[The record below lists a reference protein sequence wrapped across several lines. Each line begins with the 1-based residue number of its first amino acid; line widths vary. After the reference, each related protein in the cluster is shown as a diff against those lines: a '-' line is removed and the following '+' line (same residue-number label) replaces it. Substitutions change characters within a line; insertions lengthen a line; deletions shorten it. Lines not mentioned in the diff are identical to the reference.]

1 MKKGGYESGCD
12 SPASCCIMTRIKISY
27 PRSRYMNQ
35 VLLSALILL
44 LTAVLVSM
52 RPVRRIGS
60 ILDRKR

>member
-1 MKKGGYESGCD
+1 
-12 SPASCCIMTRIKISY
+12 
-27 PRSRYMNQ
+27 MNQ